1 MSPILINELPTTA
14 TEVTV
19 IFMAITK
26 VSPAL
31 KLDKLALVAIVEVEK
46 KAAEPVPLVVLHV
59 TKAVPEVLKI
69 VAW

>member
-46 KAAEPVPLVVLHV
+46 KAAEPVPLVVLPV